1 MKEAYIEGVKMQFKE
16 HDHVHM
22 VNHRQK
28 SRTGH
33 LNKND

>member
-1 MKEAYIEGVKMQFKE
+1 MKEVDIEGLKIQFEE

-22 VNHRQK
+22 INHNQK

-33 LNKND
+33 LNKNN